1 MHLACIKLNSHFFNK
16 ISRQKKDFTLALIS
30 FEICVTNLFIK
41 SNNRIVLLYSQKK
54 KEKERKEKKMEKSL
68 LKKLKGKLYTK
79 VHLKSYI
86 LKSKEPF
93 PICFF
98 SLFYYLANKK

>member
-54 KEKERKEKKMEKSL
+54 RKGKERKKDGKKSSQKV
-68 LKKLKGKLYTK
+68 KGKV
-79 VHLKSYI
+79 VH
-86 LKSKEPF
+86 
-93 PICFF
+93 
-98 SLFYYLANKK
+98 

>member
-30 FEICVTNLFIK
+30 FEICVTNFFIK

-54 KEKERKEKKMEKSL
+54 RKGKERKKDGKKSSQKV
-68 LKKLKGKLYTK
+68 KGKV
-79 VHLKSYI
+79 VH
-86 LKSKEPF
+86 
-93 PICFF
+93 
-98 SLFYYLANKK
+98 